1 LKDVVAVN
9 LKTSKVRVLSR
20 DMGEADAEA
29 YVKMAVMRRGV
40 DEEFFSA
47 ATAGMYAEGD
57 EWIGQHAVDRAEAE
71 SK

>member
-1 LKDVVAVN
+1 
-9 LKTSKVRVLSR
+9 
-20 DMGEADAEA
+20 
-29 YVKMAVMRRGV
+29 MRRGV